1 MIQFGARP
9 VRAGPSEEE
18 TIEPLEIVYY
28 PDPILRRPTDLIGEV
43 TDEIRALVPL
53 MMEAMVRARG
63 IGLAANQVGI
73 SKRIALVSE
82 TAEPDDVRVVI
93 DPEILSCDGALAI
106 EEGCL
111 SFPGLTGLITRPER
125 VVVRYTNLDGEQVTE
140 LGDER
145 LVKKVLGLRKRSCKD
160 RWVKYVQET
169 MESMGREG
177 GYQWGLRD
185 LGVRNEEGR

>member
-140 LGDER
+140 ETDGLRARCFLHEIDHLLGIVFITKMTPADR
-145 LVKKVLGLRKRSCKD
+145 LRVKKQLKELEER
-160 RWVKYVQET
+160 YAAA
-169 MESMGREG
+169 GR
-177 GYQWGLRD
+177 
-185 LGVRNEEGR
+185 